1 MITGVD
7 QLDQMMHGRER
18 RKVEEVEE
26 VERRQ
31 GDVTE
36 GRQQEWKGGLHQ
48 GGDPCYDLWL
58 GDSGTVSMTEGWAGG
73 GRVQDAE
80 IVIGE
85 GPLPTGLK
93 PRLSA
98 SAEERKRVRCRQDG
112 GAGCWQL
119 GEWKD

>member
-36 GRQQEWKGGLHQ
+36 GRQQE
-48 GGDPCYDLWL
+48 
-58 GDSGTVSMTEGWAGG
+58 
-73 GRVQDAE
+73 
-80 IVIGE
+80 
-85 GPLPTGLK
+85 
-93 PRLSA
+93 
-98 SAEERKRVRCRQDG
+98 
-112 GAGCWQL
+112 
-119 GEWKD
+119 